1 MTQTP
6 ILIADSGSTKTDWL
20 LLAPEGEAKSLQTAG
35 LNPYMLADADID
47 ALLRNRLLPALP
59 EAQGADVRFYGAG
72 CRGEQC
78 GRLVGLLGR
87 ALSATSVEVE
97 SDLLGAARALC
108 GNEAGWACILGT
120 GSNSCLYDGR
130 KIVTN
135 VPPLGYVLGDEG
147 SGAALGKR
155 LVADAMKGL
164 LPADLQQAF
173 EAECRTTLDELL
185 RRVYREAAPNRYLAG
200 FAPFLHRHRTHP
212 AVASMLHEEF
222 TRFFRRNLRSKAGGC
237 HTVHFV
243 GSIACFFAEE
253 VGRAAAAEG
262 FATGRI
268 LRSPIDGLR
277 LFHGKNRENS

>member
-1 MTQTP
+1 
-6 ILIADSGSTKTDWL
+6 
-20 LLAPEGEAKSLQTAG
+20 
-35 LNPYMLADADID
+35 MLADADIE
-47 ALLRNRLLPALP
+47 ALLRTCLLPALP
-59 EAQGADVRFYGAG
+59 AARGAAVRFYGAG

-78 GRLVGLLGR
+78 NRLARLLGQ
-87 ALSATSVEVE
+87 AIGTTNVEVE
-97 SDLLGAARALC
+97 SDLLGAARSLC
-108 GNEAGWACILGT
+108 GNETGWVCILGT

-130 KIVTN
+130 KIVSN

-147 SGAALGKR
+147 SGASLGKR

-200 FAPFLHRHRTHP
+200 FAPFLHHHRKHP